1 MIKEKYQ
8 SQVFVSFSHLMS
20 GDHFA
25 GSFSHSI
32 FLLPLSYAFYP
43 LRSLC
48 ELHSHPSPPKA
59 RSCILSS
66 QVPCELPSD
75 CRCHPSWSLCDISND
90 CPRYLLMFLPAPPF
104 ICCSLFSELP
114 LCLFIMSSLGL
125 PAV

>member
-43 LRSLC
+43 L
-48 ELHSHPSPPKA
+48 
-59 RSCILSS
+59 
-66 QVPCELPSD
+66 
-75 CRCHPSWSLCDISND
+75 
-90 CPRYLLMFLPAPPF
+90 
-104 ICCSLFSELP
+104 
-114 LCLFIMSSLGL
+114 
-125 PAV
+125 